1 VNERKNI
8 LIAISLSFLVFLGWH
23 TFFAPPPESRHAS
36 SERASPQES
45 GKQKPVPKAPVKA
58 LPSPVPAKN
67 FPSAPRVTIK
77 APQLEGSFSLRGE
90 RFDDISLK
98 NFRKSVEKK
107 SAPIPL
113 LSVRA
118 QESSS
123 FIQFGWHAEAYAGGW
138 PDEEAVWT
146 ASTTSLTPESPVTLT
161 WKNAQG
167 VTFERIV
174 SIDRNFLITVRQRVH
189 NHSEEALTVQPF
201 ACIEGQPSEDVK
213 GQWVVHEG
221 AVGFVNGRIEER
233 NFEDLQKEGTVTFS
247 GSGGWAGFTEKYW
260 LVAFLTDATAQQ
272 QTTYRYLADKQRY
285 TVETQG
291 EKATVPIGGTAE
303 AVYHFYIGAKDL
315 QLLDGYEEQL
325 GVKHFDLAID
335 FGCFYFLTRP
345 LFYGLVYMKD
355 MLGGH
360 IGWCIIILTVLIKL
374 LLFPLANKSY
384 KAMSRMKKLQPKV
397 QEIQQRYKED
407 KEKMSQELMALYKRE
422 HVNPVGGCLP
432 QLFQFPVLFAL
443 YKVFLVSID
452 MRHASMWWINDL
464 SAPDPLWITNAFGLI
479 PWTPVEFLQIGI
491 WPLLMGLTGL
501 LQQKMSPPPG
511 DPAQAKMLLMMPLM
525 FTFMLAQ
532 LPAGLVMYWTWS
544 NILSMLQ
551 QRLVMRAEERRQERE
566 KV

>member
-1 VNERKNI
+1 MNEHKNI
-8 LIAISLSFLVFLGWH
+8 LMAIGLSFLVFLGWRV
-23 TFFAPPPESRHAS
+23 FFVPSPESLPYP
-36 SERASPQES
+36 SERVSSQEQ
-45 GKQKPVPKAPVKA
+45 GKQKPAPKTHVKA
-58 LPSPVPAKN
+58 LPPLAPVKN
-67 FPSAPRVTIK
+67 LPSAPRVAIE
-77 APQLEGSFSLRGE
+77 APQLKGSFSLRGE
-90 RFDDISLK
+90 RFDDVSLK
-98 NFRKSVEKK
+98 NFRKSVEEK
-107 SAPIPL
+107 SASIHL
-113 LSVRA
+113 LSAQA
-118 QESSS
+118 QEPSS
-123 FIQFGWHAEAYAGGW
+123 FIRFGWHTEAYAGSW
-138 PDEEAVWT
+138 PDEETVWT
-146 ASTTSLTPESPVTLT
+146 ASSSSLTPESPMTLT

-167 VTFERIV
+167 VAFERII
-174 SIDRNFLITVRQRVH
+174 SIDRNFLITVRQRIH
-189 NHSEEALTVQPF
+189 NHSEEVLMVQPF
-201 ACIEGQPSEDVK
+201 ACVEGQPSEEVK

-247 GSGGWAGFTEKYW
+247 GSGGWAGLTEKYW
-260 LVAFLTDATAQQ
+260 LVAFLTDATAKQ
-272 QTTYRYLADKQRY
+272 QTTYHYLADRQRY
-285 TVETQG
+285 IVETQG

-303 AVYHFYIGAKDL
+303 VVYHFYIGAKDL

-355 MLGGH
+355 MLEGH

-464 SAPDPLWITNAFGLI
+464 SAPDPMWITNAFGLF

-551 QRLVMRAEERRQERE
+551 QRLVMRVEERRQEKE
-566 KV
+566 GA